1 MKWSFIGCLI
11 TLVSVGVT
19 CDEERVVRRE
29 SCFAIPSNCFLS
41 D

>member
-19 CDEERVVRRE
+19 CDEERVVMRE
-29 SCFAIPSNCFLS
+29 SSFAIPSKLFHV
-41 D
+41 